1 MPRRKIIRN
10 NTICSFIYQESI
22 LRNKVKKN
30 ILKTMLKPSN
40 GKINPVSI
48 VHCSPKIP
56 RKQNLNKSYLRHN

>member
-22 LRNKVKKN
+22 LSNKVKKN

-40 GKINPVSI
+40 GKINPV
-48 VHCSPKIP
+48 HCSPKIP